1 VALTMRIEG
10 CHAAG
15 ASPAACTS
23 RAQAR
28 GGAVDVGLAFELP
41 QRRRARTVRVLH
53 ARVVTG
59 LASALQSAGDTVARA
74 VTG

>member
-1 VALTMRIEG
+1 VAPNLRLGG

-15 ASPAACTS
+15 ASPAACRS

-28 GGAVDVGLAFELP
+28 GGAVVVGLAFELRR
-41 QRRRARTVRVLH
+41 RRRARTVRALH

-59 LASALQSAGDTVARA
+59 LATALKSAVDTVARA